1 MASDSRFLLLLHRFR
16 DLPPLTREAWEGGL
30 VRLPNWVE
38 HGPDKTAFRPWG
50 VIWVSRSTGRITMK
64 IEPGPEMHGP
74 ELVLESLVEFAQ
86 QERKALGGRAG
97 RLLVADAAVR
107 DYLQEAIGD
116 SGTDVELVPRI
127 DAVEDVLRHYV
138 EHVAPDDPPSVLQ
151 GRGVTVDVLR
161 SFADAAAT
169 FYRAAPWQHLGDE
182 DVIRIDAPKPP
193 RGYAFAVVLGNAGH
207 TFGIGLHASRAAHEA
222 MGMMPADGAA
232 VDARSVIFDS
242 GDGIPIADHDAW
254 EEYGLPLAGPRAY
267 PFAAHY
273 VARGEAERLPREEL
287 NVLEGLM
294 RALAETTEEEMDS
307 GAWSKEVMAGGAK
320 VTFRLALPDL
330 LEPGKPGARVG
341 PDSSRRAS
349 ERMHAEIGRF
359 FASQEFSSL
368 EEANRALAERFGGR
382 PMDEIESTASTPLE
396 RAQDLASQAYDWT
409 GRRRVQLARQALAI
423 SPDCAEAYVL
433 LAEHAY
439 THELALD
446 FYEQA
451 VSAGRRALGEAFEG
465 LAGEFWG
472 HVETRPYMRARF
484 ELAEMLEHVGRVG
497 EAIAH
502 YKELL
507 RLNPG
512 DNQGV
517 RYLLV
522 PRLILEGRDAE
533 AAEVV
538 AAYQD
543 DIGATLWYAAALLA
557 FRASGDSPDSRG
569 ALARAMATNRFVPK
583 RLLEPDDEKASW
595 IEHYAPGSD
604 DEAIVCASET
614 GAAWRATA
622 GALDWLRARM
632 KAGRAERKGKAKPG
646 RRRGRPGRPGRR

>member
-1 MASDSRFLLLLHRFR
+1 MASDSRFLLLLNRFR

-50 VIWVSRSTGRITMK
+50 VIWVGLSTGRVAMK

-74 ELVLESLVEFAQ
+74 ELVLESLVEFAK
-86 QERKALGGRAG
+86 QERKVLGGRAG
-97 RLLVADAAVR
+97 RLLVADVAVR
-107 DYLQEAIGD
+107 DYLQQAIGD
-116 SGTDVELVPRI
+116 SRTSVELVPRL
-127 DAVEDVLRHYV
+127 DAVEDVLRHYL
-138 EHVAPDDPPSVLQ
+138 EHVAPDEPPSVLE

-169 FYRAAPWQHLGDE
+169 FYRAAPWKYLSDE

-207 TFGIGLHASRAAHEA
+207 TFGLGFHASRAAHDA
-222 MGMMPADGAA
+222 MGVMPAGGRA

-242 GDGIPIADHDAW
+242 GDGIPIADHDVW
-254 EEYGLPLAGPRAY
+254 EEHGLPLAGPRAY

-287 NVLEGLM
+287 IFLEGLM
-294 RALAETTEEEMDS
+294 RVLAETTEEEMDS
-307 GAWSKEVMAGGAK
+307 GAWSREVVAGGA
-320 VTFRLALPDL
+320 TFKFKLALPDL

-341 PDSSRRAS
+341 PDSFRRTS
-349 ERMHAEIGRF
+349 ERMQAEIGRF

-368 EEANRALAERFGGR
+368 EDANAAIAERFGGR

-409 GRRRVQLARQALAI
+409 GRKRVQLARQALAI

-433 LAEHAY
+433 LAELAHKP
-439 THELALD
+439 ELALG

-451 VSAGRRALGEAFEG
+451 VAAGRRALGESFEG
-465 LAGEFWG
+465 LVGEFWG
-472 HVETRPYMRARF
+472 HLETRPYMRARF

-502 YKELL
+502 YQELL
-507 RLNPG
+507 RLNPT

-517 RYLLV
+517 RDVLI
-522 PRLILEGRDAE
+522 PRLILEGRDTE
-533 AAEVV
+533 AADVV
-538 AAYQD
+538 ARYPD
-543 DIGATLWYAAALLA
+543 DIGAALRYSAALLA
-557 FRASGDSPDSRG
+557 FRASGDSPDSRDV
-569 ALARAMATNRFVPK
+569 LARAMATNRFVPE

-604 DEAIVCASET
+604 DEAVVCASEIA
-614 GAAWRATA
+614 AAWRATA

-646 RRRGRPGRPGRR
+646 RRHGRR